1 MKKYVIALAG
11 LAAAAL
17 VSCTREINPASPLD
31 GTLRFTVSRE
41 IPGEGTRAALTG
53 TDVVFEAGD
62 AISVFDGNGNKKYV
76 TEAGGATATFTCA
89 NEADAAAAAEQ
100 YLVLSPYNAEAALQ
114 SPSVIR
120 ITIPEVQTA
129 VPGGVDPKA
138 LVSAGIAT
146 GNTDVKLFNAVGLV
160 KVEVPEGLEVKN
172 IQVAGGFG
180 QNIAICGQYDFNAN
194 EESLTLAPV
203 AGKLSTVITLVPAEG
218 ESTIAPGTYYVA
230 VRPKPDYDGGFT
242 VAFVDGSNQLCKRAT
257 RTKADIYRSH
267 ILPLGALNTTDYVPV
282 TGKATLRYADAA
294 PQFTGLIKQLAGGAG
309 GFTDKDTKIKKII
322 FKAHTLY
329 SQEYKG
335 GGNVISNGP
344 NSTVQ
349 IHAYVK
355 DDIAYVCTEAPI
367 ITLYSSSNNLFR
379 DFDALEEVVFDDVNT
394 MSGTTFEYMFR
405 NCFNLKSV
413 DFGNADFSL
422 VTNYSNMFFN
432 LTNLESVNFGR
443 TAVNPDANTSLMM
456 YNARNLKTLK
466 LGPNFS
472 LGKTA
477 TRMFDATAQQTSIDA
492 AGDDAKKCQLYCSQA
507 FYDSVAADHDD
518 DTDAY
523 VNSYFNKHRF
533 TLNVVE

>member
-76 TEAGGATATFTCA
+76 TEAGGAIATFTCA
-89 NEADAAAAAEQ
+89 SEADAAAAAEQ

-160 KVEVPEGLEVKN
+160 KIEVPEGLEVKN

-413 DFGNADFSL
+413 NFGNADFSL